1 MQKPCAGG
9 WKTERAPHATPS
21 QAYSTAIDI
30 RNTGDRSMTKLPRIL
45 SLVEVDP
52 RPCRGSV
59 APDHRHPPLRQ
70 INTRAC
76 RLSYSRAWLSG
87 RNTSPGHMPR

>member
-1 MQKPCAGG
+1 MLIAVLG
-9 WKTERAPHATPS
+9 
-21 QAYSTAIDI
+21 YSSRLIPA
-30 RNTGDRSMTKLPRIL
+30 RGNS
-45 SLVEVDP
+45 
-52 RPCRGSV
+52 GSV